1 MQQTAQ
7 TSEPTSDNSIISR
20 RLPTLTFSDRTK
32 NPYADEPGQRE
43 LFLIACISCLVFIA
57 VISVFKNYFQAVND
71 FGDNSAYIAVASA
84 IRHWDFRGLTI
95 KQFWGLP
102 YLMALVS
109 FVSHASDRSA
119 LLVIS
124 LGSYFISIA
133 LAYRLWGGWV
143 AGFFAVVSFDWFQRA
158 FLGGS
163 EPLFLGLLFSSFLMA
178 RRNRWISAAL
188 LASLSTVV
196 RPLGFFALVGIAIA
210 LIARRQYRHLALV
223 ILVGSFIGVA
233 YMLPLWQQFND
244 PLATVHSYQQFHQP
258 GPALFGIPFYAIVK
272 GTLTYSAPWTNLVLT
287 LGWILFVLCGVIAM
301 LTTTR
306 FREFSKSHIVE
317 AVFAVLY
324 LLAIYSYNLPYWA
337 RGTFPRF
344 AIPIVP
350 FVLMALLPWL
360 PKSRYLL
367 WPLSIVSPALAACSA
382 IGIIKVVHSI
392 HMHVS
397 G

>member
-1 MQQTAQ
+1 MCT
-7 TSEPTSDNSIISR
+7 
-20 RLPTLTFSDRTK
+20 
-32 NPYADEPGQRE
+32 
-43 LFLIACISCLVFIA
+43 
-57 VISVFKNYFQAVND
+57 ISVFKNYFQAVND
-71 FGDNSAYIAVASA
+71 FGDNSAYISVASA
-84 IRHWDFRGLTI
+84 IRHWDFRDLTI

-143 AGFFAVVSFDWFQRA
+143 AGFFAVINFDWFQRA

-210 LIARRQYRHLALV
+210 LIARREYRHLALV
-223 ILVGSFIGVA
+223 ILVGSFIGMA

-272 GTLTYSAPWTNLVLT
+272 GTLMYSAPWTNLVLT
-287 LGWILFVLCGVIAM
+287 LGWILFVLCGVVAM
-301 LTTTR
+301 LGTIR

-317 AVFAVLY
+317 AVFASLY

-382 IGIIKVVHSI
+382 IGIKNVVQLI
-392 HMHVS
+392 PR
-397 G
+397 

>member
-1 MQQTAQ
+1 MHRSAQ
-7 TSEPTSDNSIISR
+7 TSEPTLDNSIISR
-20 RLPTLTFSDRTK
+20 RPPTLVFSDRTQ
-32 NPYADEPGQRE
+32 NFSANEPGQRE
-43 LFLIACISCLVFIA
+43 LFFIACVSCLVFIA

-109 FVSHASDRSA
+109 FVSHASDRTA

-124 LGSYFISIA
+124 FGSYFIS
-133 LAYRLWGGWV
+133 LAFAHRLWGGWI
-143 AGFFAVVSFDWFQRA
+143 AGFFAIINFDWFQRA

-223 ILVGSFIGVA
+223 ILVGSFIGIA

-272 GTLTYSAPWTNLVLT
+272 GTLTYSAPWTESCLT
-287 LGWILFVLCGVIAM
+287 LGWILFVLCGVVAM
-301 LTTTR
+301 LATKR

-317 AVFAVLY
+317 AVFAALY

-350 FVLMALLPWL
+350 FVLLALLHWL

-367 WPLSIVSPALAACSA
+367 WSLSIACPALAACSA
-382 IGIIKVVHSI
+382 IGIIKVVHNI
-392 HMHVS
+392 HVHVS

>member
-1 MQQTAQ
+1 MQQTVQ

-20 RLPTLTFSDRTK
+20 RPPTLVFSYRTQNICAK
-32 NPYADEPGQRE
+32 EPGQRE
-43 LFLIACISCLVFIA
+43 LFLIAGVSCLVFIA

-163 EPLFLGLLFSSFLMA
+163 EPLFLGLLFSSFLVA

-196 RPLGFFALVGIAIA
+196 RPFRAFRLGGNCNCFD
-210 LIARRQYRHLALV
+210 R
-223 ILVGSFIGVA
+223 
-233 YMLPLWQQFND
+233 
-244 PLATVHSYQQFHQP
+244 
-258 GPALFGIPFYAIVK
+258 
-272 GTLTYSAPWTNLVLT
+272 AP
-287 LGWILFVLCGVIAM
+287 
-301 LTTTR
+301 
-306 FREFSKSHIVE
+306 
-317 AVFAVLY
+317 
-324 LLAIYSYNLPYWA
+324 
-337 RGTFPRF
+337 
-344 AIPIVP
+344 
-350 FVLMALLPWL
+350 
-360 PKSRYLL
+360 
-367 WPLSIVSPALAACSA
+367 
-382 IGIIKVVHSI
+382 
-392 HMHVS
+392 
-397 G
+397 